1 MHGFPIAVAR
11 QARVRRVPVQ
21 GAETIAGSCRDIL
34 WRRPGSVAGSPST
47 GCVRCRLS
55 ECERHPAPAPHLTG
69 STLRDAPRVLRR
81 RAPVLS
87 RQCLQFDPPT
97 RTVLIRSVISY
108 PPTLSPE
115 RGCGAPPGP
124 NGTACQQHVGCHQV
138 LLPLSGNH
146 GSFPAGT
153 HVGVM
158 RRTYTLLRGDFFAF
172 RFVSDF
178 RARQHIDSIDQFFP
192 D

>member
-1 MHGFPIAVAR
+1 MHTICKLSQIHR
-11 QARVRRVPVQ
+11 LLLDQA
-21 GAETIAGSCRDIL
+21 
-34 WRRPGSVAGSPST
+34 PGN
-47 GCVRCRLS
+47 
-55 ECERHPAPAPHLTG
+55 
-69 STLRDAPRVLRR
+69 D
-81 RAPVLS
+81 
-87 RQCLQFDPPT
+87 
-97 RTVLIRSVISY
+97 
-108 PPTLSPE
+108 
-115 RGCGAPPGP
+115 
-124 NGTACQQHVGCHQV
+124 
-138 LLPLSGNH
+138 